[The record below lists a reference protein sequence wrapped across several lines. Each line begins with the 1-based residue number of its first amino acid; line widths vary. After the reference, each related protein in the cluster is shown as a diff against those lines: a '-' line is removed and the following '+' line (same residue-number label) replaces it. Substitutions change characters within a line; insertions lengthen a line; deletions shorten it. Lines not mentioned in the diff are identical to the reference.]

1 MTRLPNG
8 GRIEVICGCMFSGK
22 TEELI
27 RRLNHV
33 QLARQSLLAFT
44 PRRDTRYRTGS
55 LASHNGLTIEA
66 ITVSSIE
73 EVLALTP
80 EDTQVIAIDEVQFL
94 ESDPVAI
101 ATGCQALADR
111 GIRVIVAGLDQD
123 FRAQPFAIVAE
134 LMAVAEQVDKLFAIC
149 VKCGSYAT
157 RSQRL
162 LDGQPAPHSA
172 PIIVVGGLD
181 LYEARCRVCYEIGHA

>member
-55 LASHNGLTIEA
+55 LVSHNGQKIQA
-66 ITVSSIE
+66 ITVASIADI
-73 EVLALTP
+73 VTAVP
-80 EDTQVIAIDEVQFL
+80 HGTQVVAIDEGQFP
-94 ESDPVAI
+94 ESDPQAI
-101 ATGCQALADR
+101 AAAAKPWPTVGFGWWWL
-111 GIRVIVAGLDQD
+111 
-123 FRAQPFAIVAE
+123 
-134 LMAVAEQVDKLFAIC
+134 
-149 VKCGSYAT
+149 GST
-157 RSQRL
+157 KT
-162 LDGQPAPHSA
+162 SA
-172 PIIVVGGLD
+172 PNHLPSWQS
-181 LYEARCRVCYEIGHA
+181 

>member
-1 MTRLPNG
+1 
-8 GRIEVICGCMFSGK
+8 MFSGK

-66 ITVSSIE
+66 ITVSTIE
-73 EVLALTP
+73 EVVAQTP
-80 EDTQVIAIDEVQFL
+80 EGTQVVAIDEVQFL
-94 ESDPVAI
+94 ESDPIAI

-111 GIRVIVAGLDQD
+111 GVRVIVAGLDQD
-123 FRAQPFAIVAE
+123 FRARPFAIVAE

-172 PIIVVGGLD
+172 PVIVVGGLD
-181 LYEARCRVCYEIGHA
+181 LYEARCRVCYEVGPA

>member
-66 ITVSSIE
+66 ITVSTIDDI
-73 EVLALTP
+73 VAQTP
-80 EDTQVIAIDEVQFL
+80 EGTQVVAIDEVQFL
-94 ESDPVAI
+94 ESDPIAI

-111 GIRVIVAGLDQD
+111 GVRVIVAGLDQD
-123 FRAQPFAIVAE
+123 FRARPFAIVAE

-172 PIIVVGGLD
+172 PVIVVGGLD
-181 LYEARCRVCYEIGHA
+181 LYEARCRVCYEAGPA

>member
-66 ITVSSIE
+66 ITVSTID
-73 EVLALTP
+73 EVVDQTP
-80 EDTQVIAIDEVQFL
+80 EGTQVVAIDEVQFL
-94 ESDPVAI
+94 ESEPISI
-101 ATGCQALADR
+101 ATGCQTLADR
-111 GIRVIVAGLDQD
+111 GVRVIVAGLDQD
-123 FRAQPFAIVAE
+123 FRARPFAIVAE

-172 PIIVVGGLD
+172 PVIVVGGLD
-181 LYEARCRVCYEIGHA
+181 LYEARCRVCYEVGPA

>member
-66 ITVSSIE
+66 ITVSTIE
-73 EVLALTP
+73 EVVDQTP
-80 EDTQVIAIDEVQFL
+80 EGTQVVAIDEVQFL
-94 ESDPVAI
+94 ESDPIAI
-101 ATGCQALADR
+101 ATGCQILADR
-111 GIRVIVAGLDQD
+111 GVRVIVAGLDQD
-123 FRAQPFAIVAE
+123 FRARPFAIVAE

-172 PIIVVGGLD
+172 PVIVVGGLD
-181 LYEARCRVCYEIGHA
+181 LYEARCRVCYEVGPA